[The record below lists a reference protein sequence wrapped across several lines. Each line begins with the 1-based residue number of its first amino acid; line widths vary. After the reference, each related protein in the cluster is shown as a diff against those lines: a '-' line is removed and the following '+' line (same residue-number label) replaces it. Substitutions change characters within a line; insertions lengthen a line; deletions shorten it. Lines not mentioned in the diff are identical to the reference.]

1 MLAPMEPTLGLS
13 LGLGS
18 GQQGAR
24 ALEAM
29 GPLNQNRKATYCGNL

>member
-1 MLAPMEPTLGLS
+1 MSKFSMLALREPTPGLS

-18 GQQGAR
+18 GQQVAR

-29 GPLNQNRKATYCGNL
+29 APLNQNR